1 VRSYSYDHAN
11 RLTQVTEGSLTTQ
24 FAYNGDGVRTSKT
37 VAGDTTDYVLD
48 LLAKLPVV
56 ISDTEAVYLYGL
68 DIIAQQQT
76 ERLYYVHDGL
86 GSVRHPSTGLR
97 AGLVDSTGQL
107 ATNYAYDPFGV
118 PLVGG
123 EVYNP
128 YQYTGEAWDAE
139 VELLYL
145 RARYY
150 QPEVG
155 RFITRDPWTG
165 DSDRPATLNLYAYAL
180 NNAVNLMDRSGY
192 EACMDIHCEAPIVD
206 PNLKSK
212 ADRLEQDYGILVGRR
227 QMSRGVAGVRSMSYA
242 LWSDWEALQLDIV
255 RFAAGDMA
263 RLMQGG
269 EAGFKARLAPV
280 YLYRSEEGSR
290 PLGYR
295 GLATLGGVTLSGLK
309 SDWFPIQ
316 EMKWTIVH
324 ELAHWWDLN
333 RWGEMSRGMVV
344 GGMWGAVWPS
354 ERAECR
360 VYWRLDLEVR
370 EWQLGKLGTPKP
382 ANLLE
387 DWAESVATYVYHE
400 YAPNALSRYYGP
412 KYMSESR
419 WNYVAQLMNPQ
430 YPKTYPWEWSLKIER
445 PPSSMGP
452 SSEGSRL
459 PPER

>member
-1 VRSYSYDHAN
+1 MQS
-11 RLTQVTEGSLTTQ
+11 TC
-24 FAYNGDGVRTSKT
+24 NGDDIRTCSEHSRATSKT
-37 VAGDTTDYVLD
+37 VAGDTTEYVLD
-48 LLAKLPVV
+48 LAATLPVV

-68 DIIAQQQT
+68 DIVAQQQSET
-76 ERLYYVHDGL
+76 LYYIHDGL
-86 GSVRHPSTGLR
+86 GSVRQ
-97 AGLVDSTGQL
+97 LVDTAGQIES
-107 ATNYAYDPFGV
+107 NYAYDPFGV

-128 YQYTGEAWDAE
+128 YQFTGEAWDAE

-155 RFITRDPWTG
+155 RFVTKDPWAG
-165 DSDRPATLNLYAYAL
+165 DYQRPGTLNLYVYTL
-180 NNAVNLMDRSGY
+180 NNPANLVDRTGY
-192 EACMDIHCEAPIVD
+192 QGCTDVHCEAPIVD

-227 QMSRGVAGVRSMSYA
+227 QMSRGMAGVRSVSYA
-242 LWSDWEALQLDIV
+242 LWSDWEALQPDIV
-255 RFAAGDMA
+255 RFAAGDVA

-269 EAGFKARLAPV
+269 EAGFRARLAPV

-295 GLATLGGVTLSGLK
+295 GLATPSSVTLSGLK

-333 RWGEMSRGMVV
+333 KWGELSREMVG

-360 VYWRLDLEVR
+360 LYWGLDLEVR
-370 EWQLGKLGTPKP
+370 EWQRRELGRPKP
-382 ANLLE
+382 VNLLE

-400 YAPNALSRYYGP
+400 YAPSVPPEYYGP

-419 WNYVAQLMNPQ
+419 WSYVAQHMNPQ
-430 YPKTYPWEWSLKIER
+430 YPKAYPWKWSFKIER
-445 PPSSMGP
+445 PPSPAGP
-452 SSEGSRL
+452 SSQGSRL
-459 PPER
+459 PAER